1 MIQDGVGVAGLDN
14 LKALE
19 PLRRLLLAR
28 HAPFDLVIELFE
40 ELPSGSTDGSTFKA
54 RSADFE
60 RVRKQWLIA
69 DSYGAQSWPSRWIP
83 GSSATAPSARA
94 AAGLDAGARLMR
106 VGRRGFRRS
115 RGR

>member
-1 MIQDGVGVAGLDN
+1 M
-14 LKALE
+14 E
-19 PLRRLLLAR
+19 
-28 HAPFDLVIELFE
+28 
-40 ELPSGSTDGSTFKA
+40 STFKA

-69 DSYGAQSWPSRWIP
+69 DSYGAQRVVTFALDPWVIGDSR
-83 GSSATAPSARA
+83 GARA